1 MRVLGISGSLRHES
15 HNSRLLRAAAE
26 MLPPRAELVRLEG
39 LELVPPY
46 NEDLDTEDAPRAVRR
61 LREQIA
67 EADAVL
73 VATPEY
79 NASVPGL
86 LKNAIDWASRPF
98 DDNVFRDKP
107 VLVVGASTGI
117 FGAVWAQAEL
127 RKVLSHIGADV
138 AESELAVG
146 QAHLSLSDEGWRE
159 SELAR
164 MLREQLSELIWRGS
178 ELEREAAAA

>member
-1 MRVLGISGSLRHES
+1 MRVLGISGSLRYES
-15 HNSRLLRAAAE
+15 HNTRLLRAAAE
-26 MLPPRAELVRLEG
+26 MLPPGAELVPLEG
-39 LELVPPY
+39 LALVPPY
-46 NEDLDTEDAPRAVRR
+46 NEDLDTADAPRAVRR

-73 VATPEY
+73 IATPEY

-98 DDNVFRDKP
+98 DQNPFRDKP

-127 RKVLSHIGADV
+127 RKVLAHIGADV
-138 AESELAVG
+138 ADSELAIG
-146 QAHLSLSDEGWRE
+146 QAHLALSDEGWRS
-159 SELAR
+159 SELAAR
-164 MLREQLSELIWRGS
+164 LREQVEDLALRAGA
-178 ELEREAAAA
+178 EREQAAA